1 MQKVLKNNKGVTLIA
16 LVVTIVI
23 LIILASV
30 SMSMVLGDNGIFTQA
45 KNAANK
51 MASAE
56 ANTQEAMKELQN
68 EIEQNINS
76 PTAPELKEE
85 IPNAPKKIEGM
96 TPIKFV
102 EPTDSEKGQVVDTD
116 WNDNSWYNY
125 KQNKWANTK
134 TQDGSMWVW
143 IPRYAY
149 KITYTN
155 PSDKS
160 QGGSIDVKFL
170 IGTSDD
176 YYDEESKT
184 IKTAKR
190 VTTKEEV
197 ADTTTDYYVHPA
209 FTNES
214 SIDFANGGW
223 DKELEGIYVAK
234 FEAGFPEGNN
244 TAPNKKSS
252 QTYSQETGWVRAV
265 EAGTSGDSTQPARNW
280 LDGIYDKTATRI
292 SYPVF
297 QPLTYSMNYINHN
310 DAYNISKAMNEEGN
324 IYGFN
329 SNSSDTHL
337 IKSSEWGMVSY
348 LTHSKYGIDGKNGNE
363 IAVNN
368 ASLNSGDRKRTETAG
383 KSGVD
388 SVYGITGMTQGNTD
402 GPETIVKIDEIRALQ
417 ANTPTPTGN
426 MYAWNQKGG
435 ITASTTGNMTGVY
448 DLSGGGWERVTS
460 YIANENK
467 NLSTY
472 GKLIAYN
479 GDILKTESTKYTMVY
494 PHDSTLDN
502 KDVTIT
508 EENLNKAREANYK
521 KNLKIYGDAIR
532 ETSMLGTANTSWNGD
547 YSGFAS
553 LSNPFVRSGGNFWN
567 NSGAGRF
574 CFDSYDGDST
584 YSGGIRPIVI
594 PIS

>member
-1 MQKVLKNNKGVTLIA
+1 MMCKSIKKQKGVTLIA

-23 LIILASV
+23 LIILAGV
-30 SMSMVLGDNGIFTQA
+30 SMAMVLGNNGIFEQA
-45 KNAANK
+45 KKGTNK
-51 MASAE
+51 MAEAE
-56 ANTQEAMKELQN
+56 TNTQEGFNSMSS
-68 EIEQNINS
+68 EIDKILNGNGNSEQ
-76 PTAPELKEE
+76 PEQITEE
-85 IPNAPKKIEGM
+85 KPNAPKKIEGM

-155 PSDKS
+155 PIDKS

-170 IGTSDD
+170 IGTTDD

-190 VTTKEEV
+190 VMSKEEV
-197 ADTTTDYYVHPA
+197 ADTTSNYYVHPA

-214 SIDFANGGW
+214 SIAFANGGW

-265 EAGTSGDSTQPARNW
+265 EAGTEKDSTQPARNW

-348 LTHSKYGIDGKNGNE
+348 LT
-363 IAVNN
+363 
-368 ASLNSGDRKRTETAG
+368 
-383 KSGVD
+383 
-388 SVYGITGMTQGNTD
+388 
-402 GPETIVKIDEIRALQ
+402 
-417 ANTPTPTGN
+417 
-426 MYAWNQKGG
+426 
-435 ITASTTGNMTGVY
+435 
-448 DLSGGGWERVTS
+448 
-460 YIANENK
+460 
-467 NLSTY
+467 
-472 GKLIAYN
+472 
-479 GDILKTESTKYTMVY
+479 
-494 PHDSTLDN
+494 
-502 KDVTIT
+502 
-508 EENLNKAREANYK
+508 
-521 KNLKIYGDAIR
+521 
-532 ETSMLGTANTSWNGD
+532 
-547 YSGFAS
+547 
-553 LSNPFVRSGGNFWN
+553 
-567 NSGAGRF
+567 
-574 CFDSYDGDST
+574 
-584 YSGGIRPIVI
+584 
-594 PIS
+594 